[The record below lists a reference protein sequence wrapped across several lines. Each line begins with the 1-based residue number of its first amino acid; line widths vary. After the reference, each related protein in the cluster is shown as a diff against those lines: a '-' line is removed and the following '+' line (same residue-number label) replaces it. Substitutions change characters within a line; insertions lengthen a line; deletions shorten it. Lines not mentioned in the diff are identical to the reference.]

1 VKVRAEALIQSDFL
15 SSILRSQVGIL
26 KVVRASAGLQGLT
39 LQQFSVL
46 RFLKLRESVPMNAL
60 SDELMVSAPV
70 ITGIVDR
77 LESKGLVKRGGSSV
91 DRRRTEIALTD
102 VGNKAY
108 LRVREGYRL
117 PLREALG
124 RSLTHSEQETLAR
137 LLVRFSREIPIR

>member
-1 VKVRAEALIQSDFL
+1 
-15 SSILRSQVGIL
+15 
-26 KVVRASAGLQGLT
+26 
-39 LQQFSVL
+39 
-46 RFLKLRESVPMNAL
+46 MNAL